1 MKDLFLKREG
11 FMYMMTAYAVV
22 HTYKKKKSV
31 KTSQSMLLASK
42 LFFLINFA
50 FLSVKGIYIFLY
62 IRLCTK
68 A

>member
-22 HTYKKKKSV
+22 HTYKKKK
-31 KTSQSMLLASK
+31 
-42 LFFLINFA
+42 
-50 FLSVKGIYIFLY
+50 
-62 IRLCTK
+62 K